1 MNKRSRIV
9 AFGGAGW
16 LIVLG
21 AIGAAV
27 ISGGTGQVV
36 AMVLIGIGL
45 VAVVSLIF
53 YEVGLSE
60 DAERAREQRRAA
72 PPGPPSRT
80 RQVRV
85 PRGGRVKPR
94 LERGRG
100 ERRRLD
106 RDDR

>member
-1 MNKRSRIV
+1 VSKRSRIV
-9 AFGGAGW
+9 AFGGAGL

-21 AIGAAV
+21 AIGGAL
-27 ISGGTGQVV
+27 IGGGTGQVV

-60 DAERAREQRRAA
+60 DAQRAREARRTTT
-72 PPGPPSRT
+72 PGPPSPT
-80 RQVRV
+80 RQVRR
-85 PRGGRVKPR
+85 PRGGQVKPR

>member
-1 MNKRSRIV
+1 VSKRSRIA
-9 AFGGAGW
+9 AFGAAGL

-60 DAERAREQRRAA
+60 DAERAREERRATSA
-72 PPGPPSRT
+72 TTPSRT

-94 LERGRG
+94 LKRDRG